1 MWWDQLLF
9 NCNRKVG
16 FFCAQSL
23 KLYKKCLA
31 LNFSKWHD
39 TLHPFRAFDILKWFC
54 LMDDLPWWA
63 MDSGDLMRKI
73 KLSPFAKHSTSKF
86 TCGESLHYSTSS
98 FFLQCF
104 FVPISLLIYVFFLNF
119 VAQNVFN
126 ASQGVRDLDFFSWT
140 SKALPP
146 KVS

>member
-1 MWWDQLLF
+1 
-9 NCNRKVG
+9 
-16 FFCAQSL
+16 
-23 KLYKKCLA
+23 
-31 LNFSKWHD
+31 
-39 TLHPFRAFDILKWFC
+39 
-54 LMDDLPWWA
+54 